1 MKNIYEAPELDVF
14 VYETEDIITDSGS
27 KYGDNDFEVWN
38 NV

>member
-14 VYETEDIITDSGS
+14 VYETEDIITDSG
-27 KYGDNDFEVWN
+27 KYGDNDLEVWK